1 MNFTQNTE
9 NREFQPFFSGDF
21 LIELYLVNRFLYL
34 FNKTLENGNNCWKCQ
49 GFVSQK
55 KVGTMT
61 KLEISQ

>member
-34 FNKTLENGNNCWKCQ
+34 FNKTLGKRKQLLEMSGICQSEKSGNHD
-49 GFVSQK
+49 
-55 KVGTMT
+55 
-61 KLEISQ
+61 